1 MPPNKK
7 DGSVV
12 RLDYSSDAQKYI
24 VDLKD
29 RRNVDS
35 LILFF
40 DAEDVSERYLSAG
53 AFTSIKSPKA
63 IKGLAKLL
71 SEDPSQEVRLQAAYA
86 LGQIGDPSITP
97 ILTRAFG
104 SQDTADYN
112 TELRGII
119 LEAVGKVGDI
129 NSLRLIAGISTYNS
143 EQDELLKGQ
152 LRAFY
157 RFAQRGLR
165 NPTADETSVSILSN
179 KEMSVS
185 VRRIAGDFISRYF
198 STPSPS
204 QLQILTTVLA
214 TENDSEIRVGV
225 ANSLA
230 KSAEPSV
237 LPTLLDLVEND
248 TDYRVRT
255 NILSSIPAYDYIS
268 SRDVLFRLLSDT
280 NTKIALLAADAIKIA
295 GHRRDAGN
303 LLNLSKEIIDPIL
316 KSKVLEAAINPVPI
330 NYVNTRSLIN
340 KEIIGG
346 LEKARTQ
353 YENASFIEA
362 LALDPTNW
370 ELFKTEGL
378 NAKVRAIQ
386 TRAIMAIPDLM
397 TNLRSKGAYRSVRAI
412 RNFRGLILTELMRL
426 INQDDPGVVAAAAS
440 VLRDPDLGF
449 KDDIE
454 LMAPFRHALSKFNQ
468 PNVKET
474 QYELQDLLA
483 YLQDTSYV
491 KEIPAYNH
499 PIDWSA
505 LENISDS
512 SNAYIITPKGQ
523 IKIQLMTSHAPGSVS
538 NFVALSESNYYK
550 GKYFHRVVPNFVVQ
564 SGCSRGDGYG
574 GLDYTIRT
582 ELGPKYYDSPGY
594 IGMASAG
601 LDTEGTQW
609 FITHSATPHLDGRY
623 TIFGKVME
631 GMEVVHSIEV
641 GDVIQD
647 VRIMKY

>member
-1 MPPNKK
+1 M
-7 DGSVV
+7 
-12 RLDYSSDAQKYI
+12 
-24 VDLKD
+24 
-29 RRNVDS
+29 
-35 LILFF
+35 
-40 DAEDVSERYLSAG
+40 
-53 AFTSIKSPKA
+53 
-63 IKGLAKLL
+63 
-71 SEDPSQEVRLQAAYA
+71 
-86 LGQIGDPSITP
+86 GQIGDPSITP

-609 FITHSATPHLDGRY
+609 FITQSATPHLDGRY